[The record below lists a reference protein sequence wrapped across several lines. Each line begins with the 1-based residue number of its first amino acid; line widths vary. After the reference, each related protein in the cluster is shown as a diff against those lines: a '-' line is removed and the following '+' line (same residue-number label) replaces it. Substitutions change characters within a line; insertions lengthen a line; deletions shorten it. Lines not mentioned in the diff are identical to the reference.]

1 MHKTRLIY
9 VENDRV
15 LGRFLSELLAKSPDL
30 EIIGTFNEGRQVLN
44 SEIIQSAEAALI
56 DFSLEQD
63 NLNGVD
69 LGIELRKINQNLA
82 LIIYSQFSVRGMVS
96 RVPQSMRSGWS
107 FFEKSAMMELEDYV
121 RIIKLTVS
129 GQGNWEEVLGSDSVG
144 QDSDAKIFFALTP
157 RQRSIMALTSEGKNP
172 QEIASQLDLSYTY
185 VRKELSRAYQVL
197 LPDAD
202 QSSDLRTAAI
212 MRYDQLMRL

>member
-9 VENDRV
+9 VENDPV

-121 RIIKLTVS
+121 RIIKLIVS

-212 MRYDQLMRL
+212 MRYEQLMRL

>member
-9 VENDRV
+9 VENDPV

>member
-1 MHKTRLIY
+1 VHKTRLIY
-9 VENDRV
+9 VENDPV